1 MKKILGMALA
11 LCFTLNVNIVQ
22 AIELNTTNQHTSI
35 TLDKK
40 QTNTIKK
47 HLIKWR
53 KASNE
58 VQQAVKQGLVNLC
71 LEKDLKTV
79 SKTELMALNLL
90 PPNKAYIA
98 TIASKYNIA
107 YNRKA
112 KGNDIFYGANGE
124 PIYPENDG
132 FIGKPSK
139 ETLMPDKYLLDRFG
153 APRGR
158 FFAFYGADFGS
169 RALNKYDIE
178 DFKAGRKEY
187 HIYKIVKPIPD
198 VLLGTAAPWFGEKG
212 GCTQG
217 MVQNSMSKY
226 LKNGELVEVFDK
238 NEANRIAQAFGSK

>member
-1 MKKILGMALA
+1 MRKILGLALA
-11 LCFTLNVNIVQ
+11 LCFAVNVNIVQ
-22 AIELNTTNQHTSI
+22 AVEPDANNHPKTIAM
-35 TLDKK
+35 DKK
-40 QTNTIKK
+40 QTATINK
-47 HLIKWR
+47 HLKKWR
-53 KASNE
+53 KASAE
-58 VQQAVKQGLVNLC
+58 VQTAVKQGLVNLC

-79 SKTELMALNLL
+79 SSAELMALNLL
-90 PPNKAYIA
+90 PPNKAYLA
-98 TIASKYNIA
+98 AIASKYNIA
-107 YNRKA
+107 YNKKV
-112 KGNDIFYGANGE
+112 KGNDIFYGAKGE

-139 ETLMPDKYLLDRFG
+139 EKLVPDKYLLDRFG

-187 HIYKIVKPIPD
+187 HIYKIVKPIPN

-217 MVQNSMSKY
+217 MVQNSMSKH
-226 LKNGELVEVFDK
+226 LANGELVEVFDK
-238 NEANRIAQAFGSK
+238 NEAHRIAQAFARK

>member
-1 MKKILGMALA
+1 MKKILGLALA
-11 LCFTLNVNIVQ
+11 LCFTCNVNNVQ
-22 AIELNTTNQHTSI
+22 AVELNTSNSSTNI
-35 TLDKK
+35 NLDKK

-47 HLIKWR
+47 HLSKWR
-53 KASNE
+53 KASDE
-58 VQQAVKQGLVNLC
+58 VQTAVKQGLVNLC
-71 LEKDLKTV
+71 LEKELKTV
-79 SKTELMALNLL
+79 SKAELMALNLL

-107 YNRKA
+107 YNNKA
-112 KGNDIFYGANGE
+112 KGNDIYYGAKGE

-132 FIGKPSK
+132 FIGKPST
-139 ETLMPDKYLLDRFG
+139 ETLIPDKYLLDRFG

-187 HIYKIVKPIPD
+187 HIYRIVKPIPN

-226 LKNGELVEVFDK
+226 LKNGELMEVLDK
-238 NEANRIAQAFGSK
+238 NEADRITQAFGSK

>member
-1 MKKILGMALA
+1 MIKIIGLA
-11 LCFTLNVNIVQ
+11 IAIGCTFNVNIVQ
-22 AIELNTTNQHTSI
+22 AVELNVSNYSTNI
-35 TLDKK
+35 NLDKK
-40 QTNTIKK
+40 QTKTIQK
-47 HLIKWR
+47 HLNKWR
-53 KASNE
+53 KASDE
-58 VQQAVKQGLVNLC
+58 IKASVKQGLVNLC

-107 YNRKA
+107 YNSKA
-112 KGNDIFYGANGE
+112 KGNDIFYGAKGE

-158 FFAFYGADFGS
+158 FFAFYGADFSS

-178 DFKAGRKEY
+178 DFEAGRKEY
-187 HIYKIVKPIPD
+187 HIYKIVKPIPN

-217 MVQNSMSKY
+217 MVPNSISKY
-226 LKNGELVEVFDK
+226 LTNGELMEVFDK